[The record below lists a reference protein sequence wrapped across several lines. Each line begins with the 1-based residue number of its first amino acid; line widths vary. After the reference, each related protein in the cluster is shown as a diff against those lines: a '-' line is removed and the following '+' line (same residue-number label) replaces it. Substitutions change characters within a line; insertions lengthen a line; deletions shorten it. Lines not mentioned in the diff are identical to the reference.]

1 MSHSLIRC
9 KKPSCVSTGAVYLK
23 CKTSELFLK
32 LFCLFGSFRNCLI
45 LFLHIESLYKVG
57 QRYLFRQVL
66 APFVQLIGNCYRF
79 QCWYLQK
86 NSVSKRTNIV
96 KGYEL

>member
-1 MSHSLIRC
+1 MRKH
-9 KKPSCVSTGAVYLK
+9 GAVYLK

-79 QCWYLQK
+79 QYWYLQK